1 MKSNL
6 FLTRLHSFRSEL
18 LFPGKVVEPR
28 KSAHLSSLMVSSRLN
43 ESNNLD
49 SKRSRS
55 GATPSR
61 RVRPRINN
69 WDNDGLS
76 SWQQTSPAP
85 PLLLFSRGC
94 FLLFL
99 LLLLLL
105 LPHIFSELQQDKERS
120 SFALFFLWMHCWV
133 RRYNNE
139 IVSRMSLMGAVTF
152 SVGFPIVGFS
162 WWSPHLAEATVL
174 QLTC

>member
-1 MKSNL
+1 MILHQKSRSVLDMKSNL

-94 FLLFL
+94 FLLL

-120 SFALFFLWMHCWV
+120 SFALFFFEC
-133 RRYNNE
+133 
-139 IVSRMSLMGAVTF
+139 IVECVVTTTKLCL
-152 SVGFPIVGFS
+152 GCR
-162 WWSPHLAEATVL
+162 WWAPLLFLSAFL
-174 QLTC
+174 